1 MSKPFADFSKYPS
14 LRSASTQ
21 PLGILLTE
29 YIGKHFALR
38 VSLRIHSAKVT
49 PCLASKIGHQLHP
62 LTVWVGRAQSCLR
75 GLATGSRFTA
85 CTAKQPSALPS
96 ARHVASV
103 NVCSVKSLVALGKL
117 SGVRQRCSQWQ
128 AELLGTAITLS
139 SATFSAPS
147 HGRRSTLS
155 VADPVLVQYP
165 MGQNQSVPQPVAPET
180 KPATSAC
187 YSASQKLPPE
197 PRAKLNSARSKIGD
211 INNPVTYGGRCAAVW
226 LRRTTLD

>member
-38 VSLRIHSAKVT
+38 VSLRIHSAKVD
-49 PCLASKIGHQLHP
+49 PCLASKIEHQLHP

-117 SGVRQRCSQWQ
+117 CGVRQRCSQWQ
-128 AELLGTAITLS
+128 AELLGDPQPSPCHPRPSQLHLTAGARLCLWQTPCLSITPWGRTNPCRS
-139 SATFSAPS
+139 RWHRRPNPQRRRVTAP
-147 HGRRSTLS
+147 RRS
-155 VADPVLVQYP
+155 
-165 MGQNQSVPQPVAPET
+165 
-180 KPATSAC
+180 C
-187 YSASQKLPPE
+187 H
-197 PRAKLNSARSKIGD
+197 LNLARSS
-211 INNPVTYGGRCAAVW
+211 
-226 LRRTTLD
+226 TLLAQRSETSTIP